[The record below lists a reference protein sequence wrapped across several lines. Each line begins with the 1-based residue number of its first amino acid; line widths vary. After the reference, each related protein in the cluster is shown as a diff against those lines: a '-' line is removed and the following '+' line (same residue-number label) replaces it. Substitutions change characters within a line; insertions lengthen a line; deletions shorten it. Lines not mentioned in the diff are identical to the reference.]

1 MSRPVQEKSFNPAL
15 GARGDILSK
24 AMEGKYGDV
33 ALMLYVAPFILNF
46 AYALYLWFGA
56 GISAVLPQ
64 YVFLEVAQSPYLF
77 LAGFAAVSL
86 AAVIDFNSEV
96 PEAKKNA
103 LVALS
108 KRLQSVAV
116 AAIALAFV
124 SSWYSASLDVG
135 TAFLNLLDGRYPL
148 VFPALL
154 VLLSFLILPS
164 VKLQGA
170 DRKNLLEIVLLL
182 ASPAAL
188 YEIGKRNTLAGLGVG
203 LILLLAAAFIL
214 IRDEKKQ

>member
-1 MSRPVQEKSFNPAL
+1 
-15 GARGDILSK
+15 LSK
-24 AMEGKYGDV
+24 PMERKYGDV
-33 ALMLYVAPFILNF
+33 ALLLYAAPFIINF

-86 AAVIDFNSEV
+86 AAVIDFNSEA
-96 PEAKKNA
+96 PDAKKNA

-116 AAIALAFV
+116 AAIVLAFV
-124 SSWYSASLDVG
+124 ASWYSASLDIG

-170 DRKNLLEIVLLL
+170 DRKNLLEIALLL

-188 YEIGKRNTLAGLGVG
+188 YEIGKRNTVAGLGIG
-203 LILLLAAAFIL
+203 LILLLTAAFL
-214 IRDEKKQ
+214 LLRSEKK